1 MERRIVRNI
10 NYFLEWVL
18 RQIGRKAW
26 VSARRSWHGNLT
38 LTEICELKF
47 SVIQAW
53 CRKVG
58 RITPWISYCISGKNA
73 LLISNVMVYTVRKSN
88 CVSSRRMC
96 HIIEDTQMPLVSYS

>member
-26 VSARRSWHGNLT
+26 VSACRSWLGNLT

-47 SVIQAW
+47 LSYPGLA
-53 CRKVG
+53 VG
-58 RITPWISYCISGKNA
+58 RLGA
-73 LLISNVMVYTVRKSN
+73 LRHGSLTVS
-88 CVSSRRMC
+88 VARMRC
-96 HIIEDTQMPLVSYS
+96 